1 MKRSSENL
9 DLGFQTTF
17 FAYDF
22 PAILEM
28 FEMDETSKNWISG
41 RQEWQHKFGNTI
53 YACLFLS

>member
-9 DLGFQTTF
+9 DFGFQTIF

-28 FEMDETSKNWISG
+28 FEMVETSKTWVSG
-41 RQEWQHKFGNTI
+41 WQ
-53 YACLFLS
+53 